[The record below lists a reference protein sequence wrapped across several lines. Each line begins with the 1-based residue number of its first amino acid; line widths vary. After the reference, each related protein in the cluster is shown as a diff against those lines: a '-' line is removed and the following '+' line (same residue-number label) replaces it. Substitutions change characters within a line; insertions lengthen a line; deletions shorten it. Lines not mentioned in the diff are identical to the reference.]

1 MTDIYTVKHGYS
13 KYTCNELHYRDVKT
27 YQIKLV
33 TSLINRNC
41 LLLALCQN
49 CVFTEISNRI
59 LILPKIYFLVCFK
72 YFLWHWIKSC
82 DFCWQDPNRLD
93 VFRICL
99 EAELVPL
106 NVQDFRRKLLFLQ
119 KLQFDIVQKSIPVG
133 PFTLVSG
140 ESFNNML
147 KVFWW

>member
-1 MTDIYTVKHGYS
+1 MNYNTWMS
-13 KYTCNELHYRDVKT
+13 KLIRFNWLHHCNKW
-27 YQIKLV
+27 I
-33 TSLINRNC
+33 
-41 LLLALCQN
+41 
-49 CVFTEISNRI
+49 EIVSGT
-59 LILPKIYFLVCFK
+59 LPKSCFSEMNSGIVIFKIYFLVCYK

-82 DFCWQDPNRLD
+82 DFCWQDPNRFD